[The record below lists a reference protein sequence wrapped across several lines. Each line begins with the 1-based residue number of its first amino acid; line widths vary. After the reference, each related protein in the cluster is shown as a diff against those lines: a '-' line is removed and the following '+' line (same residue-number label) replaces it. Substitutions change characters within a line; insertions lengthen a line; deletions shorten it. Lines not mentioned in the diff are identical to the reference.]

1 MKKLWKR
8 ILLSFGILILVSA
21 VGFVAWGSTPLGP
34 GEAALAA
41 LSSDSTV
48 QVTTADDYILFQ
60 PLGANANP
68 GTGLLFYPGG
78 HVDYRSYAPILR
90 PLAEQGYLVVL
101 AKMPL
106 SLAVFAINRA
116 DAILP
121 AFPAIT
127 TWAIGGHSLG
137 GAIAARYVYSHPGA
151 VQGLILFA
159 SFPASTDDLTQSGL
173 QVLSIFGSEDG
184 GLDGIEAA
192 SALLPAS
199 TQWVHMQG
207 GNHAQFGDYGLQPG
221 DGTASISPAA
231 QWQQIISATA
241 AFLQALSAP
250 K

>member
-8 ILLSFGILILVSA
+8 ILLAFGILILVA
-21 VGFVAWGSTPLGP
+21 AAGFVVWGSTPLGP

-41 LSSDSTV
+41 LTSDSAV
-48 QVTTADDYILFQ
+48 QVIEARDYILFQ
-60 PLGANANP
+60 PLGENANLT
-68 GTGLLFYPGG
+68 TGLLFYPGG
-78 HVDYRSYAPILR
+78 HVDYRSYAPMLK

-121 AFPAIT
+121 AFPAIK

-137 GAIAARYVYSHPGA
+137 GAMAARYAFTHPGTL
-151 VQGLILFA
+151 QGLILFA

-173 QVLSIFGSEDG
+173 QVLSIYGSEDG
-184 GLDGIEAA
+184 GLEGIEAA
-192 SALLPAS
+192 AALLPAS
-199 TQWVHMQG
+199 TQWVRMQG

-241 AFLQALSAP
+241 AFLQTLSAP
-250 K
+250 Q